1 MDLNIE
7 LLQWSTNVLKQNS
20 AKRANKF
27 AGIGTKNNN
36 ISNQELSKELHERI
50 MWKFKIKKHIRPL
63 LTKLGVLADLVDM
76 QLISRV
82 NRGVFYYVL
91 LKCSLDTYGLF
102 L

>member
-1 MDLNIE
+1 M
-7 LLQWSTNVLKQNS
+7 
-20 AKRANKF
+20 
-27 AGIGTKNNN
+27 
-36 ISNQELSKELHERI
+36 
-50 MWKFKIKKHIRPL
+50 KIQDKKVHSPFIDK
-63 LTKLGVLADLVDM
+63 TWGADLVDM